1 MTNTLI
7 LRNQG
12 SESLYC
18 PHPSLYIRLPHPHSL
33 QMQWSTNASHTF
45 GALCDSALTHLS
57 SPFPNY
63 ISSCILMFL
72 KLTFFLP
79 IPHVSIIFSSFYAV
93 TYRVPSTE
101 NTLPPSPCSQVSTL
115 FIHQGSSQSSVF
127 HGPPVIPPDS
137 LGKAV
142 PLIHVRPN
150 AGLVDSELKCM
161 LSSHVTSR
169 HLHDRLQIPTGFS
182 GAHEIICK
190 IKTF

>member
-1 MTNTLI
+1 
-7 LRNQG
+7 
-12 SESLYC
+12 
-18 PHPSLYIRLPHPHSL
+18 
-33 QMQWSTNASHTF
+33 
-45 GALCDSALTHLS
+45 
-57 SPFPNY
+57 
-63 ISSCILMFL
+63 MFL
-72 KLTFFLP
+72 KLSFFLP
-79 IPHVSIIFSSFYAV
+79 IPHVSIIFSSFYAI

-137 LGKAV
+137 LGKACSFNTCQA
-142 PLIHVRPN
+142 H
-150 AGLVDSELKCM
+150 AGLVDSELNCI